1 MVDDFVTLLGS
12 NRVLTRFN
20 FRIHKLDDFVGIDIN
35 HMIVVIIARQ
45 LKDRVAGLKIMPL
58 NEARGFEL
66 CQHAIY
72 SGQANIITRIPQTL
86 INVFCTEVRSL
97 IGRFAQNRENIEPWK
112 RYFEARTLKVD
123 VLITHKIS
131 SKTGNRVMMPAAP
144 STEKA
149 IVVYRTRLIIG
160 LSLIL
165 STVTLSGCSGIGF
178 PGVYLI
184 NIDQGNIVE
193 QDMVDQLKPDMT
205 RRQVRFLLGT
215 PIVED
220 TFNNDRWDYI
230 RVVRRGNDTLLRRR
244 LTVVFEDDV
253 LVDVEGDYVSENW
266 PEPDPEEPAE
276 ESGESSEEIS

>member
-1 MVDDFVTLLGS
+1 ML
-12 NRVLTRFN
+12 
-20 FRIHKLDDFVGIDIN
+20 
-35 HMIVVIIARQ
+35 
-45 LKDRVAGLKIMPL
+45 
-58 NEARGFEL
+58 
-66 CQHAIY
+66 
-72 SGQANIITRIPQTL
+72 
-86 INVFCTEVRSL
+86 
-97 IGRFAQNRENIEPWK
+97 
-112 RYFEARTLKVD
+112 
-123 VLITHKIS
+123 
-131 SKTGNRVMMPAAP
+131 
-144 STEKA
+144 
-149 IVVYRTRLIIG
+149 YRTRLIIG
-160 LSLIL
+160 LSLLL

-266 PEPDPEEPAE
+266 PEADPEEPAAD
-276 ESGESSEEIS
+276 SGESSEEIS

>member
-1 MVDDFVTLLGS
+1 M
-12 NRVLTRFN
+12 
-20 FRIHKLDDFVGIDIN
+20 
-35 HMIVVIIARQ
+35 
-45 LKDRVAGLKIMPL
+45 
-58 NEARGFEL
+58 
-66 CQHAIY
+66 
-72 SGQANIITRIPQTL
+72 
-86 INVFCTEVRSL
+86 
-97 IGRFAQNRENIEPWK
+97 
-112 RYFEARTLKVD
+112 
-123 VLITHKIS
+123 
-131 SKTGNRVMMPAAP
+131 
-144 STEKA
+144 
-149 IVVYRTRLIIG
+149 VYRTRLIIG
-160 LSLIL
+160 LSLLL

-230 RVVRRGNDTLLRRR
+230 RVVRRGSDTLLRRR

-266 PEPDPEEPAE
+266 PEPDPEDPAEDAE
-276 ESGESSEEIS
+276 ESSDEVAQS

>member
-1 MVDDFVTLLGS
+1 
-12 NRVLTRFN
+12 VL
-20 FRIHKLDDFVGIDIN
+20 
-35 HMIVVIIARQ
+35 
-45 LKDRVAGLKIMPL
+45 
-58 NEARGFEL
+58 
-66 CQHAIY
+66 
-72 SGQANIITRIPQTL
+72 
-86 INVFCTEVRSL
+86 
-97 IGRFAQNRENIEPWK
+97 
-112 RYFEARTLKVD
+112 
-123 VLITHKIS
+123 
-131 SKTGNRVMMPAAP
+131 
-144 STEKA
+144 
-149 IVVYRTRLIIG
+149 YRTRLIIG
-160 LSLIL
+160 LSLLL

-266 PEPDPEEPAE
+266 PEPDPEESAE
-276 ESGESSEEIS
+276 DSGESSEEIS

>member
-1 MVDDFVTLLGS
+1 
-12 NRVLTRFN
+12 
-20 FRIHKLDDFVGIDIN
+20 
-35 HMIVVIIARQ
+35 
-45 LKDRVAGLKIMPL
+45 
-58 NEARGFEL
+58 
-66 CQHAIY
+66 
-72 SGQANIITRIPQTL
+72 
-86 INVFCTEVRSL
+86 
-97 IGRFAQNRENIEPWK
+97 
-112 RYFEARTLKVD
+112 
-123 VLITHKIS
+123 
-131 SKTGNRVMMPAAP
+131 MPADP
-144 STEKA
+144 STGKA
-149 IVVYRTRLIIG
+149 IVLYRTRLIIG
-160 LSLIL
+160 LSLLL

-266 PEPDPEEPAE
+266 PEPAPDEPAE
-276 ESGESSEEIS
+276 DSGESSEEIS

>member
-1 MVDDFVTLLGS
+1 ML
-12 NRVLTRFN
+12 
-20 FRIHKLDDFVGIDIN
+20 
-35 HMIVVIIARQ
+35 
-45 LKDRVAGLKIMPL
+45 
-58 NEARGFEL
+58 
-66 CQHAIY
+66 
-72 SGQANIITRIPQTL
+72 
-86 INVFCTEVRSL
+86 
-97 IGRFAQNRENIEPWK
+97 
-112 RYFEARTLKVD
+112 
-123 VLITHKIS
+123 
-131 SKTGNRVMMPAAP
+131 
-144 STEKA
+144 
-149 IVVYRTRLIIG
+149 YRTRLIIG
-160 LSLIL
+160 LSLLL

-266 PEPDPEEPAE
+266 PEPDAEEPAE
-276 ESGESSEEIS
+276 DSGESSEEIS